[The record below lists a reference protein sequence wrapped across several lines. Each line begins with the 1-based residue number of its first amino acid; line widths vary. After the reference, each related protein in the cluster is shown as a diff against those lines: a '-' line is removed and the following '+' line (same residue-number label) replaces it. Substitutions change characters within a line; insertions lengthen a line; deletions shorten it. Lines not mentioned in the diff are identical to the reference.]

1 MNFSIATTNWRKK
14 KKKKLKMELRTNKF
28 RNILTNINYR
38 RFCLH
43 NSKNKKKTATKNLSC
58 NLSQFRDTRD
68 TYYWHE

>member
-1 MNFSIATTNWRKK
+1 MNFSIATTNWR

-38 RFCLH
+38 KFCLR
-43 NSKNKKKTATKNLSC
+43 NSKTKQKTATKKLSC

-68 TYYWHE
+68 TYYRHE